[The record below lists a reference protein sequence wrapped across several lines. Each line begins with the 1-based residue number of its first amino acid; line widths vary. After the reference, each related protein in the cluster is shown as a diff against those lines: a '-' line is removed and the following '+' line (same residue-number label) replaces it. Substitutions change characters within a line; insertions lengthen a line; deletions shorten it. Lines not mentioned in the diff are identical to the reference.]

1 MKYKSTLLSFI
12 SMFPISVLAADLYV
26 SPTGNNANP
35 GTSSDAPLL
44 TIVKASQLAK
54 PGTIIHVAPG
64 NYAGGFQTK
73 ASGTAAAPI
82 RYVSDK
88 KWGAKITGSGGGFI
102 WVNTGDY
109 VVVDGFELT
118 GAEKTHGLVS
128 GPWSYGG
135 DLGHHFTATNN
146 YVHDMAV
153 GICGSAGAITIA
165 SKTGKSIVTNNVVK
179 NIGVGAPAPCATQQ
193 GIYISEPDTY
203 VANNVVS
210 GVRVIGIKQ
219 WHGATRSTIVNNTV
233 FNCEWGIQPGA
244 GDSGLL
250 PNGATDNYIANNII
264 YGNRTFGVREFGKTA
279 RNTYHNNLIFNNP
292 GNVMNA
298 TGNIISATITA
309 DPMFVNYK
317 ADGSGD
323 YHILANSPAVDKG
336 TLSASPAIDFDGTA
350 RPQGA
355 GVDIGAYEVKK
366 STSTSPIAKFSTN
379 ALNFASVAVGSMS
392 PSLPVT
398 ISSSGSAPL
407 IISNFKASGDFS
419 ILNSSTCAFGKAYAS
434 GSSCVIYVSFA
445 PIASGV
451 RAGSL
456 SVETNSQPA
465 VTNIALSGSGVAEV
479 KSPKIS
485 LSTSSLNLGSV
496 NLGSTS
502 ASKFVTITNSGN
514 APLIFSK
521 AFSMTGDFASA
532 SSGTCKVSVSINPGQ
547 SCMASVVFKPSAI
560 GARSGI
566 LSIASNASSS
576 SSIVNLSG
584 TGVALKPSV
593 KVSVAGLS
601 FGQVRVGSRSIVKEV
616 VITNTG
622 AGALIFSQGFT
633 FTGKFTFGGT
643 GTCKTDVSYAQGE
656 SCTASVVF
664 KPTAIGA
671 QQGVLSI
678 QSNAQAVN
686 VALTGTGI

>member
-1 MKYKSTLLSFI
+1 MKYKSTLLAFI

-26 SPTGNNANP
+26 SPTGNNANL

-44 TIVKASQLAK
+44 TIVKASELAK

-73 ASGTAAAPI
+73 ASGTAGAPI

-88 KWGAKITGSGGGFI
+88 KWGAKIVGSGGGKI
-102 WVNTGDY
+102 WHNYGNY
-109 VVVDGFELT
+109 VIVDGFELT
-118 GAEKTHGLVS
+118 GAGKTHGLIS
-128 GPWSYGG
+128 GPPSTGG

-153 GICGSAGAITIA
+153 DICGSGGAITGF
-165 SKTGKSIVTNNVVK
+165 SPTGYSIITNNVIR
-179 NIGVGAPAPCATQQ
+179 NIAVSLIGSCATQQ
-193 GIYISEPDTY
+193 GIYISDSNSY
-203 VANNVVS
+203 IANNIIS
-210 GVRVIGIKQ
+210 GVAAVGIHQ
-219 WHGATRSTIVNNTV
+219 WHGATRSIIVNNTV
-233 FNCEWGIQPGA
+233 FNNVGGIGVGG
-244 GDSGLL
+244 GDSGVL
-250 PNGATDNYIANNII
+250 PNGSQDNYVANNIVAHNEKWGI
-264 YGNRTFGVREFGKTA
+264 TEYGKTS
-279 RNTYHNNLIFNNP
+279 RNTFHNNLLYNNP
-292 GNVMNA
+292 KNVMS
-298 TGNIISATITA
+298 GSGSVVSGTITTN
-309 DPMFVNYK
+309 PMFIDYQAN
-317 ADGSGD
+317 GSGD
-323 YHILANSPAVDKG
+323 YRLESNSPAIDKG
-336 TLSASPAIDFDGTA
+336 TMSASPAIDFDGTA

-355 GVDIGAYEVKK
+355 GIDIGAYEVKK
-366 STSTSPIAKFSTN
+366 STSTSAIAKFSTN
-379 ALNFASVAVGSMS
+379 ALNFANLAVGSMS
-392 PSLPVT
+392 PALPVT

-434 GSSCVIYVSFA
+434 GSSCVINVSFA

-451 RAGSL
+451 RVGSL

-465 VTNIALSGSGVAEV
+465 LSNIALSGSGVAEV
-479 KSPKIS
+479 KAPKIS

-502 ASKFVTITNSGN
+502 ASNIVTITNSGN
-514 APLIFSK
+514 APLIFSN

-547 SCMASVVFKPSAI
+547 SCMASVVFKPTVA
-560 GARSGI
+560 GVRSGI

-584 TGVALKPSV
+584 TGVALKSSM
-593 KVSVAGLS
+593 KVSVSNLS
-601 FGQVRVGSRSIVKEV
+601 FGQVRVGSRSVIKEV
-616 VITNTG
+616 IITNTG
-622 AGALIFSQGFT
+622 AGALVFSQGFT

-643 GTCKTDVSYAQGE
+643 GTCKTNVSYAQGK

-664 KPTAIGA
+664 QPTAKGA

-678 QSNAQAVN
+678 QSNDQAVK
-686 VALTGTGI
+686 VDLTGTGI